1 MDYEIETLNHRRMLA
16 NHCADHFTAMSSRQV
31 RLISGQ
37 GTRARLN
44 DTPLHTGTLVLLYAD
59 VDKLQALAK
68 IHPLSYLRG

>member
-1 MDYEIETLNHRRMLA
+1 
-16 NHCADHFTAMSSRQV
+16 MSSRQV